1 MYVRKLA
8 ILPCIECSEM
18 SRLRFE
24 YIIQYKRHF
33 WQKWN
38 TVLDNDGNLL
48 IFSERAV
55 NTAIR
60 ELRNTNYITLS
71 SNEQK

>member
-1 MYVRKLA
+1 MYARKLA

-18 SRLRFE
+18 FRLRFG

-33 WQKWN
+33 LQKWN
-38 TVLDNDGNLL
+38 NVLDKDGKQL
-48 IFSERAV
+48 IVSERTANMAINDLRKV
-55 NTAIR
+55 NYVT
-60 ELRNTNYITLS
+60 RN